1 MLTVPCTTPSCATMR
16 LGSGSSMTGT
26 GTGAATIGVSLGGRV
41 ISVGAIT
48 TGVLSTTGVGI
59 GAGSA
64 LVETIPGGAV
74 GMVGGISAG
83 AVGCKYCA
91 ATNANAFVAAQY

>member
-59 GAGSA
+59 GAGS
-64 LVETIPGGAV
+64 VSTTIGAT
-74 GMVGGISAG
+74 AG

-91 ATNANAFVAAQY
+91 ATNANAFVGGSIFVQSPCV